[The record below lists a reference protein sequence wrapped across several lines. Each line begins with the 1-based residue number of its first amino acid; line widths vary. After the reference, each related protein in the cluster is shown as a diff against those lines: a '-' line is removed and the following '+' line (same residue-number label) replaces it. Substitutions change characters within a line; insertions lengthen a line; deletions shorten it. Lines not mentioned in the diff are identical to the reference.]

1 MAHTLYQGDC
11 LVRLKQLADNSID
24 SVVADPP
31 SGIAFMNAEWDKDKG
46 GRDKWIEWLASIMR
60 EALRVLKPG
69 GHAAIWSLPRT
80 SHWTGMALELAGFEV
95 RDCIANLYDS
105 GRDVQAF
112 METLSPEQAQ
122 LLEII
127 LANGDDSFLSLVHCF
142 GSGFPKSL
150 DISKAIDASMGLKRE
165 VMGKKLHAR
174 DGDVSHQKWSEN
186 SVTSRLYVGGN
197 QTLGTGYITAPASA
211 EAKQWDGWGSAT
223 KPAHELWWL
232 VRKPLGEPTI
242 AANVLKWGVGGLNID
257 ASRIPTGDDE
267 NFAKNWDRPS
277 IGDMRGGKYHH
288 QSERLANSY
297 AAPIGRFPSNII
309 HDGSATVEA
318 EFAKAGVR
326 SSGAHKPIEGSNS
339 NGLIEFLS
347 GCNTRV
353 HSNGGNPQ
361 NTGSASRFFYCAKP
375 SPGERNEGLDG
386 FEESFSPTMG
396 NGIGVKPHDPE
407 TATKKRN
414 IHPTC
419 KSITLMQHLIKLI
432 TPPNGVVL
440 DMFMGSGTTGV
451 AAIKNGFSFIGIE
464 KERPYFEIAQ
474 ARIAHVA
481 LGDKGEIFAPEP
493 IAIKPKVKLQPS
505 LF

>member
-1 MAHTLYQGDC
+1 MSYTLYNGDC
-11 LVRLKQLADNSID
+11 LDILKGLADNSVD
-24 SVVADPP
+24 SIAADPP

-112 METLSPEQAQ
+112 MELLSPEQAQ

-127 LANGDDSFLSLVHCF
+127 LANGNNDYNNLLHVF
-142 GSGFPKSL
+142 GSGFPKSAN
-150 DISKAIDASMGLKRE
+150 ISKMIDASMGLKRE
-165 VMGKKLHAR
+165 VVGKRK
-174 DGDVSHQKWSEN
+174 
-186 SVTSRLYVGGN
+186 VTPSD
-197 QTLGTGYITAPASA
+197 LGQSNGWNYLDTSSGEYSYTAPASA

-242 AANVLKWGVGGLNID
+242 AANVLRWGVGGLNID
-257 ASRIPTGDDE
+257 ASRIATGDDL
-267 NFAKNWDRPS
+267 N
-277 IGDMRGGKYHH
+277 GGTFGGIFGNGKPT
-288 QSERLANSY
+288 LDK
-297 AAPIGRFPSNII
+297 PLGTGRFPANVVF
-309 HDGSATVEA
+309 DGSATVEA

-386 FEESFSPTMG
+386 FEESVAGVLNMRNDDHAIK
-396 NGIGVKPHDPE
+396 NGQTFAP
-407 TATKKRN
+407 KRN
-414 IHPTC
+414 IHPTV
-419 KSITLMQHLIKLI
+419 KSLSLMSHIITLI
-432 TPPNGVVL
+432 TPPGGTVL

-481 LGDKGEIFAPEP
+481 LGDKGEIIAPEP
-493 IAIKPKVKLQPS
+493 LPIARKPKLQPS